1 MADSLVLRAPAR
13 KGRRASPWRRGFSPA
28 ESAGAGIAHN
38 GLVVSSIRRWIAE
51 VEQRPV
57 SRRNRLGALVAILT
71 CPCHVGVAII
81 LLSGTAVGGWLAAQ
95 RAWLYVLFTIL
106 FVGGL
111 LLLFRRDPADCDR
124 CGD

>member
-1 MADSLVLRAPAR
+1 ML
-13 KGRRASPWRRGFSPA
+13 G
-28 ESAGAGIAHN
+28 
-38 GLVVSSIRRWIAE
+38 SIRQWISE

-81 LLSGTAVGGWLAAQ
+81 LLSGTAVGGWLASQ
-95 RAWLYVLFTIL
+95 RAWLYVLFTLL

-111 LLLFRRDPADCDR
+111 VLLFRRDDAACDR
-124 CGD
+124 CSD

>member
-1 MADSLVLRAPAR
+1 VL
-13 KGRRASPWRRGFSPA
+13 
-28 ESAGAGIAHN
+28 
-38 GLVVSSIRRWIAE
+38 SSIRQWIAE
-51 VEQRPV
+51 VERRPV
-57 SRRNRLGALVAILT
+57 SRRNHLGALVAILT

-81 LLSGTAVGGWLAAQ
+81 LLSGTAVGGWLAAE

-111 LLLFRRDPADCDR
+111 LLLFRRDPAECDR

>member
-1 MADSLVLRAPAR
+1 LKRT
-13 KGRRASPWRRGFSPA
+13 G
-28 ESAGAGIAHN
+28 EAGAERARTTAQSITLEIAHN
-38 GLVVSSIRRWIAE
+38 GLVVSSIRRWLAE

>member
-1 MADSLVLRAPAR
+1 VL
-13 KGRRASPWRRGFSPA
+13 
-28 ESAGAGIAHN
+28 
-38 GLVVSSIRRWIAE
+38 SSIRQWITE

-57 SRRNRLGALVAILT
+57 SRRNRLGALIAILT

-95 RAWLYVLFTIL
+95 RAWLYVLFTLL

-111 LLLFRRDPADCDR
+111 VLLFRRDAAACDR
-124 CGD
+124 CSD

>member
-1 MADSLVLRAPAR
+1 LPHDVRPLSRNVPAR
-13 KGRRASPWRRGFSPA
+13 LAQKRARTTAQSITLEMA
-28 ESAGAGIAHN
+28 QN
-38 GLVVSSIRRWIAE
+38 GLVLSSIRQWIAE
-51 VEQRPV
+51 IEQRPV

-81 LLSGTAVGGWLAAQ
+81 LLSGTAVGGWLAAE

>member
-1 MADSLVLRAPAR
+1 MAQ
-13 KGRRASPWRRGFSPA
+13 
-28 ESAGAGIAHN
+28 N
-38 GLVVSSIRRWIAE
+38 GLVLSSIRQWITE

-95 RAWLYVLFTIL
+95 RAWLYVLFTLL

-111 LLLFRRDPADCDR
+111 VLLFRRDAACDR
-124 CGD
+124 CSD